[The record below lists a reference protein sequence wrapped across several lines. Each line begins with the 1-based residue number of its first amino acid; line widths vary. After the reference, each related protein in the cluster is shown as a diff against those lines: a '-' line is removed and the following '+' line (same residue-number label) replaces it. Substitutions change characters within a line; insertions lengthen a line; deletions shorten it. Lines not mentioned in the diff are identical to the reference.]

1 MKIVKISTPKRQMQI
16 ICQNKNI
23 QLLRLPISE
32 MDCSNSTKRIF
43 VLFLM
48 LMKSQFRSYIYC
60 LFSFLFFVF
69 FCSFIGKE
77 DAKIIQNPITCK
89 DAVIFKLV
97 GSPWKGR
104 REFREQIL
112 SLVLPLAH
120 TDDHAH
126 GVIERQFS
134 KILPRKIVIVYE
146 IPKNESGKIIKNN
159 RQIQK

>member
-1 MKIVKISTPKRQMQI
+1 
-16 ICQNKNI
+16 
-23 QLLRLPISE
+23 
-32 MDCSNSTKRIF
+32 
-43 VLFLM
+43 M

-60 LFSFLFFVF
+60 LFSVSFFVF

-120 TDDHAH
+120 TDDPAH

>member
-1 MKIVKISTPKRQMQI
+1 MSLFFDMKIVKISTPKRQMQI

-23 QLLRLPISE
+23 QLLRLAISE

-60 LFSFLFFVF
+60 LFSVSFFVF

-112 SLVLPLAH
+112 SLVLPL
-120 TDDHAH
+120 
-126 GVIERQFS
+126 
-134 KILPRKIVIVYE
+134 P
-146 IPKNESGKIIKNN
+146 IPMIMRMVS
-159 RQIQK
+159 